1 MSRYYSYLNSATK
14 ILSAYKGEEPF
25 ASFIKKHFAQH
36 KKYGSKDR
44 KHIAH
49 LCYCYFRS
57 GKALTNI
64 PARNKILTGLFLCSN
79 ESNEILQELEPSW
92 NEKISLPVQ
101 EKLSFL
107 HNPFSIENIFP
118 WKDEL
123 SAGIDHIQFCES
135 FFVQPDLF
143 LRLRPRKEDIVKKK
157 LSEAEIDFKIISESC
172 IALNNSTR
180 IDSIVEL
187 DKEAVV
193 QDYSSRRVGEFIKS
207 EIQYQKSKISLWDC
221 CSGSGGKSI
230 MVHDINPEIELTV
243 SDVRESI
250 LANLKKRF
258 EKAGIKKYKSFIA
271 DLSSSRF
278 TIHHSLFDFII
289 YDAPCTGS
297 GTWSRT
303 PEQLCFF
310 QERKN

>member
-1 MSRYYSYLNSATK
+1 MN
-14 ILSAYKGEEPF
+14 
-25 ASFIKKHFAQH
+25 
-36 KKYGSKDR
+36 
-44 KHIAH
+44 
-49 LCYCYFRS
+49 
-57 GKALTNI
+57 
-64 PARNKILTGLFLCSN
+64 
-79 ESNEILQELEPSW
+79 ILQQFKPSW

-143 LRLRPRKEDIVKKK
+143 LRLRPRKENIVKKK

-271 DLSSSRF
+271 DLSSSLF

-289 YDAPCTGS
+289 CDAPCTGS

-310 QERKN
+310 QERKIDEYSLRQKKIVSNIIPHLKSGGHLLYITCSVFKKENEEVIEFMKERFDADILRMEVLKGYDMKTDTMFAALLKKRL